1 MSKDRLTISYMN
13 SVLTLSRT
21 RSFLSLSSGL
31 GIASAM
37 LIIKSS
43 NVEQHTCPQRV
54 ISEIKTARYSSTSF
68 AQITSSYSTAI
79 RQHEIKKHR

>member
-1 MSKDRLTISYMN
+1 MSKDRLTTSYMN
-13 SVLTLSRT
+13 SVLTLSST

-54 ISEIKTARYSSTSF
+54 ISEIKTARYSSTFFRSNHLLRT
-68 AQITSSYSTAI
+68 QL
-79 RQHEIKKHR
+79 Q

>member
-1 MSKDRLTISYMN
+1 MN
-13 SVLTLSRT
+13 SVLTLSST

-43 NVEQHTCPQRV
+43 NAEQHMCPQRV
-54 ISEIKTARYSSTSF
+54 ISEIKTTRYSTTF
-68 AQITSSYSTAI
+68 LPPSYSISTK
-79 RQHEIKKHR
+79 QHEIKKLGNSNI